1 MPPIEKGECE
11 EPIFFIS
18 WHWNFQNIF
27 QLIRAKAKDC
37 GFRQVKNNLII
48 SKELHVPRPTVQ
60 IVVQVTEEF
69 NHLTKIWKF

>member
-1 MPPIEKGECE
+1 MHTHLDSVALKFPKYLSAYQSQGE
-11 EPIFFIS
+11 
-18 WHWNFQNIF
+18 
-27 QLIRAKAKDC
+27 

-69 NHLTKIWKF
+69 NHLTKI